1 MPPEHVLE
9 EMDRESEISSANERA
24 AVVKNGEPKDE
35 PNKRPPH
42 EYVPGSKV
50 RFELI
55 NVKVHYVKPR
65 FEYTSEE
72 YQATW
77 YRLCDFS
84 RINSWNRMAVK
95 IMRQQGTLEKEPD
108 HCIRGL
114 ENKVKAGDHDRI
126 RDIRVHSVYAVL
138 KEQRLQ
144 RLEHQTQQQTLYD
157 FEKMAAA
164 YRKYTFSCEAEAHE
178 WGLRDERDA
187 NETIVLQAK
196 QKKASFD
203 EDDLTQLKELDVT
216 LDESDRF
223 EKRVMQLDSG
233 STESSE
239 DKRKKKSKMKRLGI
253 FFSKRN
259 KSPKRDTSPKRDRS
273 REKPPKREHSP
284 KREKAKSSKT
294 EKPPKKG
301 EPPKREISKRTT
313 SPRRDV
319 EEKSTTVHGKRRV
332 ARRSSM

>member
-1 MPPEHVLE
+1 MPPEYVLE
-9 EMDRESEISSANERA
+9 EMDRESEISLANA
-24 AVVKNGEPKDE
+24 AKNGEPKDE
-35 PNKRPPH
+35 PIKHPPH

-55 NVKVHYVKPR
+55 NVKVHDVKPR

-114 ENKVKAGDHDRI
+114 ENKVKAGDHDRV
-126 RDIRVHSVYAVL
+126 RDIRIHSVYAVL

-144 RLEHQTQQQTLYD
+144 RLQHQAQQQQTLYD

-164 YRKYTFSCEAEAHE
+164 YRKYSFACEAEAHE
-178 WGLRDERDA
+178 WGLQDERDA
-187 NETIVLQAK
+187 NETTVLQAK
-196 QKKASFD
+196 QRKASFD

-233 STESSE
+233 STGSPE

-253 FFSKRN
+253 FFSKRT

-284 KREKAKSSKT
+284 KREKSKPSKT

-301 EPPKREISKRTT
+301 EPPKRDTTKRTT

-319 EEKSTTVHGKRRV
+319 AEKSTTAHGKRRV